1 MPQPKLH
8 ATPRAIEELSD
19 NEIEQLMNFGR
30 READLIDEMTAAV
43 RAGDRNLV
51 WQLAR
56 ALSDLED
63 QLSDT
68 PEWSVADP

>member
-1 MPQPKLH
+1 MPPKLRV
-8 ATPRAIEELSD
+8 ARRAAEELSD
-19 NEIEQLMNFGR
+19 AQVEQLMNFGK
-30 READLIDEMTAAV
+30 REAHLIDEMTAAA

-56 ALSDLED
+56 ALCDLED

-68 PEWSVADP
+68 PKRSVANS